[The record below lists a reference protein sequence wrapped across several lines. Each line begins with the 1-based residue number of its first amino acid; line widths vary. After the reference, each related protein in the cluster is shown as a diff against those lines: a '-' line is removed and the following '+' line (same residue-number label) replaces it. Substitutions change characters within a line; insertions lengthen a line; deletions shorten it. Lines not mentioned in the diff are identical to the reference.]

1 MSAACHPIGA
11 AAAITALSQALQY
24 GWVAGAMQV
33 SARTRA
39 VLEHRLHLSR
49 LPDHDAAAL
58 LLLRGLMELCVY
70 PPTSAA
76 GATGGEGP
84 GANHLPV
91 SWSCTDEAVSQ
102 VPPLPALP

>member
-1 MSAACHPIGA
+1 M
-11 AAAITALSQALQY
+11 
-24 GWVAGAMQV
+24 
-33 SARTRA
+33 
-39 VLEHRLHLSR
+39 LEHRLHLSR

-76 GATGGEGP
+76 GATGGEGH

-102 VPPLPALP
+102 VPPLLVPPLNSEQDMRAAQIIARPRQ